1 MLVPLHLRAP
11 NPPVPFVGRLED
23 LSWLAQPRRVSVVV
37 GPEGLGRSSLVAAHL
52 ATPLATSPPRL
63 ALRIDAGARSNT
75 DLIARAIRG
84 LAATLGFA
92 SSDLARATG
101 DEERIAQLVDLLDG
115 ADAILW
121 LDHVGPEDA
130 ALAGRLLG
138 LVARYGRRGDVI
150 ATAHEAFD
158 EVPPSHQ
165 HRLGPLD
172 SEALASLA
180 RAIDPS
186 LEPRQAARLARSAA
200 GSPGRLHR
208 LHRAVLGEPESDA
221 LSAEA
226 VVALALLRAVR
237 APIAREALVEVTGE
251 AAILELIQR
260 GAIAGPMHALRAL
273 PGEAE
278 PVPPAAAAALAGSL
292 TRLGGSEA
300 RLAALRLWLALDEVG
315 HAQQLLADSIGG
327 LVSEGYA
334 PELWEL
340 LSPRTEAVLGPYR
353 LRAAAEHGD
362 PEALRNVVDPGPD
375 APLDHAFGWLK
386 VRYARE
392 DFATVRARGRALAE
406 RADAERAVDLS
417 WEIWAMTASAAMA
430 AGDFDGAAELIDR
443 ARPTLE
449 AEALSVRAVRAI
461 VAARRGDRAEASA
474 LAGGLEKRLG
484 ELAGRE
490 RANLTFN
497 LALVLY
503 GLGEPGRAGEL
514 FSRTFPI
521 DDLSTAALLPRRA
534 LEMDAHLSVL
544 GGRLPRARALLD
556 RLEKFVV
563 PGTPIE
569 GRRTLIEGTLALL
582 EGRLEDAARQSEQG
596 IALATRYQG
605 DEDRAYGVTLAAQV
619 AWRRGVSPA
628 PLGERPHG
636 LSGRLAMAWHAI
648 AEQAAAEPA
657 ARGLRD
663 EAEPAQNDG
672 TPPITEPT
680 THTELSVT
688 ERALALLH
696 RVRTSIANG
705 GEGSPELTHALRAL
719 VEDGARLGAVPARS
733 AIQLLAHELS
743 ILAGAWPTLPGE
755 VPMLEATQRLTQ
767 ACEGADVA
775 TLAALADQASGLP
788 AAAARALLGGPAPS
802 GFLARALVTAM
813 GARLGWQ
820 HVKRAGAPGPTL
832 YFDAPRAVLVAPG
845 EATIDLGA
853 YAVPVELLRALVH
866 HGPALDKETLVRT
879 VWKDVREYHPLH
891 HDNRLRLAVRK
902 LRARLGSLELIST
915 RPDGYALAR
924 ELVWLGP

>member
-619 AWRRGVSPA
+619 AW
-628 PLGERPHG
+628 
-636 LSGRLAMAWHAI
+636 
-648 AEQAAAEPA
+648 
-657 ARGLRD
+657 
-663 EAEPAQNDG
+663 PAQNDG